1 MAPPILPQESQNSR
15 LIPWPIGLGIF
26 TLIGLAFAT
35 SGYAMYAV
43 KGEPIAF
50 SKVLYWGLAEWWLWA
65 LLAPII
71 FWLDRR
77 LPLGKDTWRR
87 TLPLHLVCFLGV
99 LLVHETGYVL
109 LERASGWTMNPTP
122 PLARHVLLFVSKRT
136 PFDLLVYSALVGV
149 SCMINIYRRY
159 QERELRA
166 SQLEAQL
173 TRAQLDVLRSQ
184 LQPHFLFNTLNTI
197 SSLVNSDTVAAERV
211 VSRLGDLLRLSLKHT
226 GQHELPLREELEFLG
241 HYVDIQRSRFRE
253 RLNVEIDVPAEVL
266 EAMVPT
272 FVLQPLVE
280 NAVRHGIEPRT
291 GPGHV
296 VVSAY
301 RQGNRLVMEVAD
313 NGPGL
318 VEPVRE
324 TNGNG
329 RGIGLANTRA
339 RLEQLY
345 GTNQS
350 ISLANR
356 PEGGVVVRLEVPWR
370 EVEGR
375 GSRVEQTG
383 EVPPNLSTLDPRP

>member
-1 MAPPILPQESQNSR
+1 MATPATEPTVRHGL
-15 LIPWPIGLGIF
+15 LPWPIGLVIF

-35 SGYAMYAV
+35 STYAMYAL
-43 KGEPIAF
+43 KGDPLPF
-50 SKVLYWGLAEWWLWA
+50 YKVLYWALSEWWLWA
-65 LLAPII
+65 LLAPVI

-77 LPLGKDTWRR
+77 FPLGRAEWRR
-87 TLPLHLVCFLGV
+87 SLPVHVLGWMAV
-99 LLVHETGYVL
+99 VLVHESGYVL
-109 LERASGWTMNPTP
+109 LERAASGLAIAPLP
-122 PLARHVLLFVSKRT
+122 PLPRHLLLFISKRA
-136 PFDLLVYSALVGV
+136 PFDLLVYAALVGL
-149 SCMINIYRRY
+149 SCMANIYRRY

-173 TRAQLDVLRSQ
+173 ARAQLDVLRSQ

-197 SSLVNSDTVAAERV
+197 SSLVHSDAAAAERV

-253 RLNVEIDVPAEVL
+253 RLSVELDLPAETL
-266 EAMVPT
+266 NGMVPT

-280 NAVRHGIEPRT
+280 NAVRHGIEPWT
-291 GPGHV
+291 GPGRV
-296 VVSAY
+296 QVRAS
-301 RQGNRLVMEVAD
+301 RQGERLVLEVAD

-318 VEPVRE
+318 AEPAPAG
-324 TNGNG
+324 NGNG

-345 GTNQS
+345 GANHT
-350 ISLANR
+350 ITLTNR

-370 EVEGR
+370 VAIAGEG
-375 GSRVEQTG
+375 
-383 EVPPNLSTLDPRP
+383 

>member
-1 MAPPILPQESQNSR
+1 MNLNDR
-15 LIPWPIGLGIF
+15 RGLIPWPIGFGVF
-26 TLIGLAFAT
+26 TLIGLAFAF

-50 SKVLYWGLAEWWLWA
+50 VKTLYWGLAEWWLWA
-65 LLAPII
+65 LLAPGI

-77 LPLGKDTWRR
+77 FPLGKDTWRGN
-87 TLPLHLVCFLGV
+87 LPVHVLGYVVMLVA
-99 LLVHETGYVL
+99 HETGYVL
-109 LERASGWTMNPTP
+109 LERASGWTMLPVP
-122 PLARHVLLFVSKRT
+122 PLFRHILLFVSKRA
-136 PFDLLVYSALVGV
+136 PFDLIVYAVLVGI
-149 SCMINIYRRY
+149 SCMVNIYRRY

-197 SSLVNSDTVAAERV
+197 SSLVNSDAVAAERV

-226 GQHELPLREELEFLG
+226 GQHELPLREELEFLS

-253 RLNVEIDVPAEVL
+253 RLNVEFRVPEELL
-266 EAMVPT
+266 EAQVPT

-280 NAVRHGIEPRT
+280 NAIRHGIEPRT
-291 GPGHV
+291 EAGHV
-296 VVSAY
+296 EVYVR
-301 RQGNRLVMEVAD
+301 RQGNRLVLEVAD

-318 VEPVRE
+318 AEPVRE

-345 GTNQS
+345 GANQS

-356 PEGGVVVRLEVPWR
+356 AEGGVVVRLEVPYNVRR
-370 EVEGR
+370 E
-375 GSRVEQTG
+375 SKT
-383 EVPPNLSTLDPRP
+383 

>member
-1 MAPPILPQESQNSR
+1 MAIPAVELNQKR
-15 LIPWPIGLGIF
+15 GLIPWPIGFGIF
-26 TLIGLAFAT
+26 TLIGLAFGMA
-35 SGYAMYAV
+35 GYAMYAV
-43 KGEPIAF
+43 KGEPIPF
-50 SKVLYWGLAEWWLWA
+50 YKPLYWGISEWWLWA
-65 LLAPII
+65 LLAPAI
-71 FWLDRR
+71 FWLDRKF
-77 LPLGKDTWRR
+77 PVGKQTWRR
-87 TLPLHLVCFLGV
+87 SLPIHLIGYLVALLLHEV
-99 LLVHETGYVL
+99 GYVV
-109 LERASGWTMNPTP
+109 LERASGWTMVPTP
-122 PLARHVLLFVSKRT
+122 PFGRHVLLFISKRA
-136 PFDLLVYSALVGV
+136 PYDLLVYGVLVGL

-166 SQLEAQL
+166 TQLEAQL

-253 RLNVEIDVPAEVL
+253 RLNVEIEVPAEVL
-266 EAMVPT
+266 EGLVPT

-296 VVSAY
+296 VVKAY
-301 RQGNRLVMEVAD
+301 RQGNRLVLEVAD

-318 VEPVRE
+318 TEPVRE

-345 GTNQS
+345 GVNQS
-350 ISLANR
+350 ISLSNR
-356 PEGGVVVRLEVPWR
+356 PEGGVVVRLEVPYN
-370 EVEGR
+370 VR
-375 GSRVEQTG
+375 GET
-383 EVPPNLSTLDPRP
+383 

>member
-1 MAPPILPQESQNSR
+1 MASPDLGLTGR
-15 LIPWPIGLGIF
+15 RGLMPWPAGFAIF

-35 SGYAMYAV
+35 STYAMYAL
-43 KGEPIAF
+43 KGEPLPF
-50 SKVLYWGLAEWWLWA
+50 YKVLYWALSEWWLWA
-65 LLAPII
+65 LLAPAI

-77 LPLGKDTWRR
+77 FPLGRAQWRR
-87 TLPLHLVCFLGV
+87 SLPVHVLGWV
-99 LLVHETGYVL
+99 AVMLVHETGYVL
-109 LERASGWTMNPTP
+109 LDRAASGFAIGPLPPLSRHLLLFISKRAS
-122 PLARHVLLFVSKRT
+122 
-136 PFDLLVYSALVGV
+136 FDLLVYAALVGL
-149 SCMINIYRRY
+149 SCMANIYRRY

-173 TRAQLDVLRSQ
+173 TRAQLEVLRSQ

-197 SSLVNSDTVAAERV
+197 SSLVHSDTAAAERV

-253 RLNVEIDVPAEVL
+253 RLSVEVDAPAETL
-266 EAMVPT
+266 DGLVPT

-280 NAVRHGIEPRT
+280 NAVRHGIEPQT
-291 GPGHV
+291 GPGRV
-296 VVSAY
+296 QVRAA
-301 RQGNRLVMEVAD
+301 RDGDRLVLEVAD

-318 VEPVRE
+318 VEPPPE
-324 TNGNG
+324 GGGNG

-345 GTNQS
+345 GAEQGIT
-350 ISLANR
+350 LAKR

-370 EVEGR
+370 RAENR
-375 GSRVEQTG
+375 GPSAVSCE
-383 EVPPNLSTLDPRP
+383 L

>member
-50 SKVLYWGLAEWWLWA
+50 VKTLYWGLAEWWLWA
-65 LLAPII
+65 LLAPAI
-71 FWLDRR
+71 FWLDRKF
-77 LPLGKDTWRR
+77 PLGKATWRGS
-87 TLPLHLVCFLGV
+87 LPIHLLGYLVALLLH
-99 LLVHETGYVL
+99 EIGYVA
-109 LERASGWTMNPTP
+109 LERASGWTMVPTP
-122 PLARHVLLFVSKRT
+122 PFARHLLLFVSKRA
-136 PFDLLVYSALVGV
+136 PFDFLVYCVLVGV

-253 RLNVEIDVPAEVL
+253 RLNVEIDVPGDVL

-301 RQGNRLVMEVAD
+301 RQGNRLVLEVAD

-356 PEGGVVVRLEVPWR
+356 AEGGVVVRLEVPYR
-370 EVEGR
+370 EGTV
-375 GSRVEQTG
+375 SG
-383 EVPPNLSTLDPRP
+383 ER